1 MQLLSV
7 IAAARQAMVAGIGKR
22 SGRKSLRDVSMEEL
36 QHRHPEVIAVINRN
50 RMLCVGCLLAA
61 FHDLRDAA
69 FEHEIDE
76 EQLYREIMEAVNST
90 STPKPQ

>member
-1 MQLLSV
+1 M
-7 IAAARQAMVAGIGKR
+7 
-22 SGRKSLRDVSMEEL
+22 SMEEL
-36 QHRHPEVIAVINRN
+36 QRRYPQVIPVINRN

-90 STPKPQ
+90 GEPKPQ